1 MVKRLEELTNGVI
14 ETDFLIIGG
23 GLVGS
28 TAAIRAKKNNPNL
41 DITIIDKAKMEF
53 SGDGVGLDNFNQ
65 VPLRKE
71 DFDREVTDEDVS
83 KAVFEPRG
91 CKALKIISLM
101 PFK

>member
-1 MVKRLEELTNGVI
+1 MVNRLEELTDRVI

-41 DITIIDKAKMEF
+41 DIVIIDKAKMEF

-71 DFDREVTDEDVS
+71 DFNREVSDEDVN
-83 KAVFEPRG
+83 KAVFGAKRMQG
-91 CKALKIISLM
+91 LKL
-101 PFK
+101 